1 MISINNSLLLIALL
15 PIIFSCSTKQVRPD
29 ITRELMIYEQSLNEI
44 FEGEHYYQ
52 NYSYGKYSIIKIY
65 DKNYEAAILYLH
77 GRGLNP
83 NEQNLAYPIRTK
95 MSNMFNTY
103 SIQLPVLKKQSTYY
117 EYVEIFYDSDERIKS
132 TIENIL
138 NTNNELII
146 IAHSCGVHMLMSY
159 IRNNKLSSHI
169 KSLVLIGSGAVDKG
183 QRLLNPYPYAKITI
197 PILDIYGENDFH
209 LVLKRSKDRKQS
221 IEEISTKSKQ
231 IEIKLSN
238 HYHDDNSNEII
249 DQVKKWLSTL

>member
-1 MISINNSLLLIALL
+1 MISINKFFIFLILLSTIL
-15 PIIFSCSTKQVRPD
+15 SCSTNQIKPD
-29 ITRELMIYEQSLNEI
+29 INRESMIYEQNLNEI
-44 FEGEHYYQ
+44 FDGVHYYQ
-52 NYSYGKYSIIKIY
+52 NYLYGKYSSLKIY
-65 DKNYEAAILYLH
+65 NENYKTAILYLH

-103 SIQLPVLKKQSTYY
+103 SIQLPVLKKESTYY

-132 TIENIL
+132 AIENIL
-138 NTNNELII
+138 ITNNELII

-159 IRNNKLSSHI
+159 IRSNKLPPHI

-183 QRLLNPYPYAKITI
+183 QRLLNPYPYAKITV
-197 PILDIYGENDFH
+197 PILDIYGENDFR
-209 LVLKRSKDRKQS
+209 LVLKRSKDRRQS
-221 IEEISTKSKQ
+221 IEEISGKSKQ
-231 IEIKLSN
+231 VEIKLSN
-238 HYHDDNSNEII
+238 HYHDDNSNELI